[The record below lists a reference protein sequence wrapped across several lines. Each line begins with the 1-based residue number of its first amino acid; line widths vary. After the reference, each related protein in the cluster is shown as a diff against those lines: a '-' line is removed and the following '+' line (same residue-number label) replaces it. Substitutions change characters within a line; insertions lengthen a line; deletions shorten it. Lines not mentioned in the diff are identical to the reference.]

1 MDSKQA
7 KRIVQNALGG
17 PFDKANFVVLVKNI
31 LNHVQDA
38 PFTYAGN
45 LIFDDFK
52 DSIQRVERVG
62 KYQSPDDKKVD
73 ILVVHLKKETSLERA
88 RTKQRNFVAKYLK
101 GSRGGELK
109 DAALVAFVAPNG
121 DWRFSFVKVE
131 YTLTDGHKVTEEFTP
146 ARRYSFLVGP
156 NENSHTA
163 QSRLMPA
170 LLRENDPTLDYLEE
184 IFSVEPVT
192 DEFFQKYR
200 DLFHRLVELLDD
212 IVVNNEK
219 VRDDFAVRD
228 IEPADFAKK
237 LLGQIVFL
245 YFLQKKGWFGV
256 PRGKEWGEGSK
267 NFLRELFDDR
277 ERFYKQDSVDQDFFN
292 GIMEPL
298 FYEALRSERTDDV
311 YINFNCKIPFLNGGL
326 FDPLNGYSW
335 AKINIP
341 LPDDIF
347 SNSDETGILDV
358 FDRYNFTANEDEP
371 LEKEVAVDPEMLGKV
386 FENLLKVKDRKS
398 KGTYYTPREIVH
410 YMCREGL
417 ANYLATELERKVDK
431 VDIKELLEYGEDV
444 VENESHVVRKGKTK
458 TYKPQLPESV
468 CNKKNAKCI
477 DDKLASIRVCDP
489 AVGSGAFLVGMMNEI
504 VRTRNALSPYINNG
518 TERPHYHFK
527 RQAIESCLYGV
538 DIDSSATE
546 IAKLRLWLSLVVD
559 EEDRNLIKPLPN
571 LDYKVVRGDSLLGT
585 ANFLYDSKKVA
596 ELKEL
601 QRRYIR
607 ETGIDAKRNLQRQ
620 IEALMYEVDTVQDSD
635 FGAEFSFRRHF
646 LEVFDDRDG
655 FDVVIGNPPYGFR
668 NVLTAEQ
675 KKYFRKEENIEF
687 SSGDSAELFSKKSF
701 DNLVAKGGV
710 LVFIIPKKSL
720 YGESWEGWRK
730 DYLIKHNLLFLL
742 DASKA
747 FKEVLLEQAA
757 FGLAKRNTQLFPVAL
772 ARLTKKDTINKF
784 DEQNKQDIYTKYNT
798 FQIYR
803 TLFDAQLL
811 NKVKSQK
818 YPSKLIK
825 ATLGLAIGQNF
836 FSDEPTDHKLL
847 KGIDIARWRV
857 KGHRYLKNK
866 QMIKNWDK
874 ARELLRPKVICQTL
888 IAHIDN
894 PYPHIKITASYDAD
908 GLVTTNTLTGFI
920 LEEPIKDKF
929 WLAYLNSSFTNW
941 HAYNFIYSRAIRTMH
956 FYDFYVQQIPIPTEL
971 VEKPELQK
979 PFIEIVDKILAITG
993 TDDYLQNPTKQAQV
1007 REYEK
1012 QIDQLVYDLYDLT
1025 PGEIKTIEEGNNPK

>member
-1 MDSKQA
+1 MNDKQA
-7 KRIVQNALGG
+7 RQIVQDALGG
-17 PFDKANFVVLVKNI
+17 HFDKANFVRLVKNI

-45 LIFDDFK
+45 LIFDDFE

-73 ILVVHLKKETSLERA
+73 ILIVHLKKETSLERA

-170 LLRENDPTLDYLEE
+170 LLRENDPTLGYLEE

-200 DLFHRLVELLDD
+200 DLFHRLEELLDD
-212 IVVNNEK
+212 IIVNNEK

-311 YINFNCKIPFLNGGL
+311 YINFNCRIPFLNGGL

-335 AKINIP
+335 AQINIP

-417 ANYLATELERKVDK
+417 ANYLATELESKVDK
-431 VDIKELLEYGEDV
+431 ADIEELIKYGEDV
-444 VENESHVVRKGKTK
+444 AENESRVVRKG
-458 TYKPQLPESV
+458 E
-468 CNKKNAKCI
+468 
-477 DDKLASIRVCDP
+477 
-489 AVGSGAFLVGMMNEI
+489 
-504 VRTRNALSPYINNG
+504 
-518 TERPHYHFK
+518 TE
-527 RQAIESCLYGV
+527 
-538 DIDSSATE
+538 
-546 IAKLRLWLSLVVD
+546 
-559 EEDRNLIKPLPN
+559 
-571 LDYKVVRGDSLLGT
+571 
-585 ANFLYDSKKVA
+585 
-596 ELKEL
+596 
-601 QRRYIR
+601 
-607 ETGIDAKRNLQRQ
+607 
-620 IEALMYEVDTVQDSD
+620 
-635 FGAEFSFRRHF
+635 
-646 LEVFDDRDG
+646 
-655 FDVVIGNPPYGFR
+655 
-668 NVLTAEQ
+668 
-675 KKYFRKEENIEF
+675 
-687 SSGDSAELFSKKSF
+687 
-701 DNLVAKGGV
+701 
-710 LVFIIPKKSL
+710 
-720 YGESWEGWRK
+720 
-730 DYLIKHNLLFLL
+730 
-742 DASKA
+742 
-747 FKEVLLEQAA
+747 
-757 FGLAKRNTQLFPVAL
+757 
-772 ARLTKKDTINKF
+772 
-784 DEQNKQDIYTKYNT
+784 
-798 FQIYR
+798 
-803 TLFDAQLL
+803 
-811 NKVKSQK
+811 
-818 YPSKLIK
+818 
-825 ATLGLAIGQNF
+825 
-836 FSDEPTDHKLL
+836 
-847 KGIDIARWRV
+847 
-857 KGHRYLKNK
+857 
-866 QMIKNWDK
+866 
-874 ARELLRPKVICQTL
+874 
-888 IAHIDN
+888 
-894 PYPHIKITASYDAD
+894 
-908 GLVTTNTLTGFI
+908 
-920 LEEPIKDKF
+920 
-929 WLAYLNSSFTNW
+929 
-941 HAYNFIYSRAIRTMH
+941 
-956 FYDFYVQQIPIPTEL
+956 
-971 VEKPELQK
+971 
-979 PFIEIVDKILAITG
+979 
-993 TDDYLQNPTKQAQV
+993 
-1007 REYEK
+1007 
-1012 QIDQLVYDLYDLT
+1012 DL
-1025 PGEIKTIEEGNNPK
+1025 

>member
-1 MDSKQA
+1 MNDKQA
-7 KRIVQNALGG
+7 RQIVQDALGG
-17 PFDKANFVVLVKNI
+17 HFDKANFVRLVKNI

-45 LIFDDFK
+45 LIFDDFE

-62 KYQSPDDKKVD
+62 KYQSPDDKQVD
-73 ILVVHLKKETSLERA
+73 ILIVHLKKETSLERA

-184 IFSVEPVT
+184 VFSVEPVT

-200 DLFHRLVELLDD
+200 DLFHRLEELLDD
-212 IVVNNEK
+212 IIVNNEK

-311 YINFNCKIPFLNGGL
+311 YINFNCRIPFLNGGL

-335 AKINIP
+335 AQINIP

-417 ANYLATELERKVDK
+417 ANYLATELESKVDK

-444 VENESHVVRKGKTK
+444 AENESRVVRKGKTK
-458 TYKPQLPESV
+458 TYKPQLPENV
-468 CNKKNAKCI
+468 RKEENAKCI

-504 VRTRNALSPYINNG
+504 VRVRNALSPYINKG
-518 TERPHYHFK
+518 TERPPYHFK

-585 ANFLYDSKKVA
+585 ANFLYDSKKAA

-601 QRRYIR
+601 HRRFTR

-720 YGESWEGWRK
+720 YGERWEGWRK
-730 DYLIKHNLLFLL
+730 DYLNRYNLLFLL

-757 FGLAKRNTQLFPVAL
+757 FGLVKQSTQPLPVIL
-772 ARLTKKDTINKF
+772 ARLTKKDTINVF
-784 DEQNKQDIYTKYNT
+784 DKRDRGDVYTEYKT

-803 TLFDAQLL
+803 TLFDTHLL
-811 NKVKSQK
+811 EKIKSK
-818 YPSKLIK
+818 EYPSKLV
-825 ATLGLAIGQNF
+825 TAIMGFGVGRDF
-836 FSDEPTDHKLL
+836 FSDDRTDHKLL
-847 KGIDIARWRV
+847 KGIDIDRWRV
-857 KGHRYLKNK
+857 KKHRYLKNK
-866 QMIKNWDK
+866 RMIKNWDK
-874 ARELLRPKVICQTL
+874 AQEFLKPKVVCQKVV
-888 IAHIDN
+888 AHIDN
-894 PYPHIKITASYDAD
+894 PYPHIKITAHYDAEGILITD
-908 GLVTTNTLTGFI
+908 TLMKFHFA
-920 LEEPIKDKF
+920 ESVKDKF
-929 WLAYLNSSFTNW
+929 WLAYINSTFVNW
-941 HAYNFIYSRAIRTMH
+941 YAHNLIYSRAIRTMD
-956 FYDFYVQQIPIPTEL
+956 FVNFYVQQIPIPTEL
-971 VEKPELQK
+971 VEKPEQQK

-1025 PGEIKTIEEGNNPK
+1025 PGEIKIIEEGNNPK